1 MGGDIMIVTLEK
13 AKQLLGITDVSKD
26 DYLTSKLQSLEVMIR
41 NLTNNKFLDVKVRV
55 KGNLLFEG
63 TKIIGIDFNTEGY
76 RTDNTI
82 EIVGSLL
89 NDGLYSVVAVDNN
102 SITIDKE
109 IETEQSYAMI
119 TKVSYPYDIVD
130 GVIKLIQYDLK
141 MGSKIGIKQETISR
155 HSVTYYDVNDT
166 ESVEGYPASLMKFID
181 KYKKLRW

>member
-1 MGGDIMIVTLEK
+1 MIVTLEK

-26 DYLTSKLQSLEVMIR
+26 DYLASKLQSLEVMIR
-41 NLTNNKFLDVKVRV
+41 NLTNNKFLDIKIRVRE
-55 KGNLLFEG
+55 NFIFEG
-63 TKIIGIDFNTEGY
+63 TRIMGIDFIAEGFRTE
-76 RTDNTI
+76 NTI
-82 EIVGSLL
+82 EIVDSML

-109 IETEQSYAMI
+109 IETEQSYVMI

-155 HSVTYYDVNDT
+155 HSVTYYDVNAT
-166 ESVEGYPASLMKFID
+166 ESVEGYPAALMKFLD